1 MNDDLKPQIKQTIVR
16 ALNLEIE
23 PAEIGDSDVL
33 FGGEMGL
40 NSMAMVEL
48 VVGIEDEFGFEIS
61 DEDLSTEVFNSVQ
74 TIEDYIRS
82 VRECVLVAT

>member
-1 MNDDLKPQIKQTIVR
+1 MNNDLKPQIKQTIVR
-16 ALNLEIE
+16 ALNLEIDPE
-23 PAEIGDSDVL
+23 EIGNSDVL

-61 DEDLSTEVFNSVQ
+61 DEDLSAEVFKSVQ

-82 VRECVLVAT
+82 VRECVLTT

>member
-1 MNDDLKPQIKQTIVR
+1 MDNDLKIQIKQTIVR
-16 ALNLEIE
+16 ALNLEIAPE
-23 PAEIGDSDVL
+23 EIGDSDVL

-48 VVGIEDEFGFEIS
+48 VVGIEDEFGFDIS
-61 DEDLSTEVFNSVQ
+61 DEDLSAEVFKSVQ

-82 VRECVLVAT
+82 VRECVLVS

>member
-1 MNDDLKPQIKQTIVR
+1 MTDDLKIQIKQTIVC
-16 ALNLEIE
+16 ALNLEIDPE
-23 PAEIGDSDVL
+23 EIGDSDVL

-61 DEDLSTEVFNSVQ
+61 DEDLSAEVFKSVQ
-74 TIEDYIRS
+74 TVEDYIQS
-82 VRECVLVAT
+82 VRECVLTA

>member
-1 MNDDLKPQIKQTIVR
+1 MNDDLKIQIKQTIVR
-16 ALNLEIE
+16 ALKLEIAPE
-23 PAEIGDSDVL
+23 EIGDSDVL

-61 DEDLSTEVFNSVQ
+61 DEDLSAEVFKSVQ

-82 VRECVLVAT
+82 VRECVLTA

>member
-1 MNDDLKPQIKQTIVR
+1 MNDDLKIQIKQTIVR
-16 ALNLEIE
+16 ALNLEIDPE
-23 PAEIGDSDVL
+23 EIGDSDVL

-48 VVGIEDEFGFEIS
+48 VVGIEDEFDLEIS
-61 DEDLSTEVFNSVQ
+61 DEDLSAEVFKSVQ

-82 VRECVLVAT
+82 VRECVLTA

>member
-1 MNDDLKPQIKQTIVR
+1 MDNDLKIQIKQTIVR
-16 ALNLEIE
+16 ALNLEIAPE
-23 PAEIGDSDVL
+23 EIGDSDIL

-48 VVGIEDEFGFEIS
+48 VVGIEDEFGFDIS
-61 DEDLSTEVFNSVQ
+61 DEDLSAEVFKSVQ

-82 VRECVLVAT
+82 VRECVLTA

>member
-1 MNDDLKPQIKQTIVR
+1 MDNDLKRQIKQTIVR

-23 PAEIGDSDVL
+23 PEEIGDSDIL

-61 DEDLSTEVFNSVQ
+61 DEDLSAEVFKSVQ

-82 VRECVLVAT
+82 VRECVLTT

>member
-1 MNDDLKPQIKQTIVR
+1 MDNDLKRQIKQTIVR
-16 ALNLEIE
+16 ALNLEIAPE
-23 PAEIGDSDVL
+23 EIGDSDVL

-48 VVGIEDEFGFEIS
+48 VVGIEDEFGFDIS
-61 DEDLSTEVFNSVQ
+61 DEDLSAEVFKSVQ

-82 VRECVLVAT
+82 VRECVLTA

>member
-1 MNDDLKPQIKQTIVR
+1 MNDDLKPQIKQAIVR
-16 ALNLEIE
+16 ALNLEIAPE
-23 PAEIGDSDVL
+23 EIGDSDIL

-61 DEDLSTEVFNSVQ
+61 DEDLSAEVFKSVQ
-74 TIEDYIRS
+74 AIEEYIRS
-82 VRECVLVAT
+82 VRECVLTT

>member
-1 MNDDLKPQIKQTIVR
+1 MNDDLKIQIKQAIVR
-16 ALNLEIE
+16 ALNLEIDPE
-23 PAEIGDSDVL
+23 EIGDSDVL
-33 FGGEMGL
+33 FGGEMGV

-61 DEDLSTEVFNSVQ
+61 DEDLSAEVFKSVQ

-82 VRECVLVAT
+82 VRECVLVG

>member
-1 MNDDLKPQIKQTIVR
+1 MNDDLKIQIKQTIVR
-16 ALNLEIE
+16 ALNLEIAPE
-23 PAEIGDSDVL
+23 EIGDSDVL

-48 VVGIEDEFGFEIS
+48 LVGIEDEFGFEIS
-61 DEDLSTEVFNSVQ
+61 DEDLSAEVFKSVQ

-82 VRECVLVAT
+82 VRECVLTA

>member
-1 MNDDLKPQIKQTIVR
+1 MNDDLKIQIKQAIVR
-16 ALNLEIE
+16 ALNLEIAPE
-23 PAEIGDSDVL
+23 EIGDSDVL

-61 DEDLSTEVFNSVQ
+61 DEDLSAEVFKSVQ

-82 VRECVLVAT
+82 ARECVLTT

>member
-1 MNDDLKPQIKQTIVR
+1 MDNDLKPQIKQTIVR
-16 ALNLEIE
+16 ALNLEIDPE
-23 PAEIGDSDVL
+23 EIGDSDVL

-48 VVGIEDEFGFEIS
+48 VVGIEDEFGFDIS
-61 DEDLSTEVFNSVQ
+61 DEDLSAEVFKSVQ

-82 VRECVLVAT
+82 VRECVLTA

>member
-1 MNDDLKPQIKQTIVR
+1 MNDDLKIQIKQTIVR
-16 ALNLEIE
+16 ALNLEIAPE
-23 PAEIGDSDVL
+23 EIGDSDVL

-61 DEDLSTEVFNSVQ
+61 DEDLSAEVFKSVQ

-82 VRECVLVAT
+82 VRECVLTA

>member
-1 MNDDLKPQIKQTIVR
+1 MNDDLKIQIKQTIVR
-16 ALNLEIE
+16 ALNLEIAPE
-23 PAEIGDSDVL
+23 EIGDSDVL

-48 VVGIEDEFGFEIS
+48 VVGIEDEFDLEIS
-61 DEDLSTEVFNSVQ
+61 DEDLSAEVFKSVQ

-82 VRECVLVAT
+82 VRECVLTA

>member
-23 PAEIGDSDVL
+23 PEEIGDSDVL

-61 DEDLSTEVFNSVQ
+61 DEDLSAEVFKSVQ
-74 TIEDYIRS
+74 TIENYIRS
-82 VRECVLVAT
+82 VRECVLTA

>member
-1 MNDDLKPQIKQTIVR
+1 MNDDLKIQIKQVIVR
-16 ALNLEIE
+16 ALNLEIDPE
-23 PAEIGDSDVL
+23 EIGDSDAL

-61 DEDLSTEVFNSVQ
+61 DEDLSAEVFKSVQ

-82 VRECVLVAT
+82 VRECVLTA

>member
-1 MNDDLKPQIKQTIVR
+1 MNDDLKIQIKQAIVR
-16 ALNLEIE
+16 ALNLEIAPE
-23 PAEIGDSDVL
+23 EIGDSDVL

-61 DEDLSTEVFNSVQ
+61 DEDLSAEVFKSVQ
-74 TIEDYIRS
+74 TIEDYILS
-82 VRECVLVAT
+82 VRECVLTD

>member
-1 MNDDLKPQIKQTIVR
+1 MNDDLKIQIKQTIVR

-23 PAEIGDSDVL
+23 PEEIGDSDVL

-48 VVGIEDEFGFEIS
+48 VVGIEDEFDLEIS
-61 DEDLSTEVFNSVQ
+61 DEDLSAEVFKSVQ

-82 VRECVLVAT
+82 VRECVLTA

>member
-16 ALNLEIE
+16 ALNLEIAPE
-23 PAEIGDSDVL
+23 EIGDSDVL

-48 VVGIEDEFGFEIS
+48 VVGIEDEFGFDIS
-61 DEDLSTEVFNSVQ
+61 DEDLSAEVFKSVQ

-82 VRECVLVAT
+82 VRECVLTA

>member
-16 ALNLEIE
+16 ALNLEIDPE
-23 PAEIGDSDVL
+23 EIGDSDVL

-48 VVGIEDEFGFEIS
+48 VVGIEDEFGIEIS
-61 DEDLSTEVFNSVQ
+61 DEDLSTEIFKSVQ

-82 VRECVLVAT
+82 VRECVLTA

>member
-1 MNDDLKPQIKQTIVR
+1 MNDDLKIQIKQTIVR
-16 ALNLEIE
+16 ALNLEIAPE
-23 PAEIGDSDVL
+23 EIGDSDVL

-61 DEDLSTEVFNSVQ
+61 DEDLSAEVFKSVQ

-82 VRECVLVAT
+82 VRECVLTT

>member
-1 MNDDLKPQIKQTIVR
+1 MNNDLKQQIKQTIVR

-23 PAEIGDSDVL
+23 PEEIGDSDVL

-61 DEDLSTEVFNSVQ
+61 DEDLSAEVFKSVQ

-82 VRECVLVAT
+82 VRECVLTA

>member
-1 MNDDLKPQIKQTIVR
+1 MDDDLKIQIKQTIVR

-23 PAEIGDSDVL
+23 PEEIGDSDVL

-48 VVGIEDEFGFEIS
+48 VVGIEDEFDLEIS
-61 DEDLSTEVFNSVQ
+61 DEDLSAEVFKSVQ
-74 TIEDYIRS
+74 TIEDYILS
-82 VRECVLVAT
+82 VRECVLTV

>member
-1 MNDDLKPQIKQTIVR
+1 MNNDLKRQIKQTIVR

-23 PAEIGDSDVL
+23 PEEIGDSDVL
-33 FGGEMGL
+33 FGGETGL

-61 DEDLSTEVFNSVQ
+61 DEDLSAEVFKSVQ

-82 VRECVLVAT
+82 VRECVLTT

>member
-1 MNDDLKPQIKQTIVR
+1 MNDNLKIQIKQTIVR

-23 PAEIGDSDVL
+23 PEEIGDSDVL

-48 VVGIEDEFGFEIS
+48 VVGIEDEFDLEIS
-61 DEDLSTEVFNSVQ
+61 DEDLSVEVFKSVQ

-82 VRECVLVAT
+82 VRECVLTA

>member
-1 MNDDLKPQIKQTIVR
+1 MNDDLKIQIKQTIVR
-16 ALNLEIE
+16 ALNLEIAPE
-23 PAEIGDSDVL
+23 EIGDSDVL

-48 VVGIEDEFGFEIS
+48 VVGIEDEFGLEIS
-61 DEDLSTEVFNSVQ
+61 DEDLSAEVFKSVQ

-82 VRECVLVAT
+82 VRECVLTT

>member
-1 MNDDLKPQIKQTIVR
+1 MNDDLKMQIKQTIVR
-16 ALNLEIE
+16 ALNLEIAPE
-23 PAEIGDSDVL
+23 EIGDSDVL

-61 DEDLSTEVFNSVQ
+61 DEDLSAEVFKSVQ

-82 VRECVLVAT
+82 VRECVSVAT

>member
-1 MNDDLKPQIKQTIVR
+1 MNDDLKPQIKQAIVR
-16 ALNLEIE
+16 ALNLEIAPE
-23 PAEIGDSDVL
+23 EIGDSDVL

-61 DEDLSTEVFNSVQ
+61 DEDLSAEVFKSVQ

-82 VRECVLVAT
+82 VRECVLTA

>member
-1 MNDDLKPQIKQTIVR
+1 MNDDLKPQIKQAIVR

-23 PAEIGDSDVL
+23 PEEIGDADVL

-61 DEDLSTEVFNSVQ
+61 DEDLSAEVFKSVQ

-82 VRECVLVAT
+82 VRECVLTA

>member
-1 MNDDLKPQIKQTIVR
+1 MNDDLKIQIKQAIVR

-23 PAEIGDSDVL
+23 PEEIGDSDVL

-61 DEDLSTEVFNSVQ
+61 DEDLSAGSF
-74 TIEDYIRS
+74 
-82 VRECVLVAT
+82 

>member
-1 MNDDLKPQIKQTIVR
+1 MTDDLKIQIKQTIVR
-16 ALNLEIE
+16 ALKLEIAPE
-23 PAEIGDSDVL
+23 EIGDSDVL

-61 DEDLSTEVFNSVQ
+61 DEDLSAEVFKSVQ

-82 VRECVLVAT
+82 VRECVLTA

>member
-1 MNDDLKPQIKQTIVR
+1 MDNDLKRQIKQTIVR
-16 ALNLEIE
+16 ALNLEIAPE
-23 PAEIGDSDVL
+23 EIGDSDVL

-61 DEDLSTEVFNSVQ
+61 DEDLSAEVFKSVQ

-82 VRECVLVAT
+82 VRECVLTA

>member
-1 MNDDLKPQIKQTIVR
+1 MDNDLKIQIKQTIVR
-16 ALNLEIE
+16 ALNLEIAPE
-23 PAEIGDSDVL
+23 EIGDSDVL

-48 VVGIEDEFGFEIS
+48 VVGIEDEFGFDIS
-61 DEDLSTEVFNSVQ
+61 DEDLSAEVFKSVQ

-82 VRECVLVAT
+82 VRECVLTA

>member
-1 MNDDLKPQIKQTIVR
+1 MDNDLKRQIKQTIVR
-16 ALNLEIE
+16 ALNLEIAPE
-23 PAEIGDSDVL
+23 EIGDSDVL

-61 DEDLSTEVFNSVQ
+61 DEDLSAEVFKSVQ
-74 TIEDYIRS
+74 TIEDYIHS
-82 VRECVLVAT
+82 TVEGVLTAT

>member
-1 MNDDLKPQIKQTIVR
+1 MNDNLKPQIKQTIVR
-16 ALNLEIE
+16 ALNLEITPE
-23 PAEIGDSDVL
+23 EIGDSDVL

-48 VVGIEDEFGFEIS
+48 VVGIEDEFGIEIS
-61 DEDLSTEVFNSVQ
+61 DEDLSSDIFKSVQ

-82 VRECVLVAT
+82 VREYVLTT

>member
-16 ALNLEIE
+16 ALNLEIAPE
-23 PAEIGDSDVL
+23 EIGDSDVL

-48 VVGIEDEFGFEIS
+48 VVGIEDEFGFDIS
-61 DEDLSTEVFNSVQ
+61 DEDLSAEVFKSVQ

-82 VRECVLVAT
+82 VRECVLVS